1 MKKAVKTPNRRTLS
15 RAIIALLLIF
25 ILLSQQ
31 VVFADRDYDPGYSL
45 DELDLNIQNAITEY
59 ALSFA
64 GETRLQYVFAGAGGR
79 SITLEKAIENHGNW
93 TPCESGTHNGT
104 DCSAFVSGVY
114 HHFGYLKEYGW
125 ITTSTLKGIAYNSDL
140 AEIVYSRDDLK
151 PGDILMMHYKESNK
165 WFGHTSIYLGNGFY
179 VHIGDCRGWSGTK
192 YGWVPDE
199 SVKAERPLP
208 TFPYIARIADGAKFA
223 IEPEGVVGVRI
234 KGIDYGKVSK
244 PLSEIKEELVEKEKE
259 VGLFYTVSESDL
271 KGMIGDLDEDLAKQ
285 LSLAYR
291 EMLSAREQQAIVKIG
306 EDISSRKEVNIVGII
321 SSTLGILL
329 LSYTSLLYAA
339 LIFDKVNTLFDG
351 SLLSVLTFGAAK
363 NVGDLTVEESRK
375 ATKKFI
381 LATVIAVIAGLLLI
395 SGLLL
400 KWVLQVVGLFNSV
413 F

>member
-1 MKKAVKTPNRRTLS
+1 M
-15 RAIIALLLIF
+15 
-25 ILLSQQ
+25 
-31 VVFADRDYDPGYSL
+31 
-45 DELDLNIQNAITEY
+45 
-59 ALSFA
+59 
-64 GETRLQYVFAGAGGR
+64 
-79 SITLEKAIENHGNW
+79 
-93 TPCESGTHNGT
+93 
-104 DCSAFVSGVY
+104 
-114 HHFGYLKEYGW
+114 
-125 ITTSTLKGIAYNSDL
+125 
-140 AEIVYSRDDLK
+140 
-151 PGDILMMHYKESNK
+151 
-165 WFGHTSIYLGNGFY
+165 
-179 VHIGDCRGWSGTK
+179 
-192 YGWVPDE
+192 
-199 SVKAERPLP
+199 
-208 TFPYIARIADGAKFA
+208 
-223 IEPEGVVGVRI
+223 GVRI
-234 KGIDYGKVSK
+234 KGIDYGSVSK
-244 PLSEIKEELVEKEKE
+244 PLSELKEELVEKEKE

-271 KGMIGDLDEDLAKQ
+271 KGMIGDLDDDLAKK

-291 EMLSAREQQAIVKIG
+291 EMLNAKEQQAIVKIG